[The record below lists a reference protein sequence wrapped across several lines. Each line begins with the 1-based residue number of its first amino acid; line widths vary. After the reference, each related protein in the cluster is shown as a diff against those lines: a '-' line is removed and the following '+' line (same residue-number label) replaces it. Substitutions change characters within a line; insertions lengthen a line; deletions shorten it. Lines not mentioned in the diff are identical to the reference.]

1 MAKIIPIDTP
11 LNRRAA
17 LAGGLAALAGT
28 AVAAGPSAFSLAG
41 EDAELFKL
49 EAEIAVLNRA
59 AQEIREQSIEPADA
73 AWHAL
78 ARTDWEAA
86 CAFGLSSGREEAVER
101 IVAVD
106 AKADRLFERLMA
118 IPATTQAGRAAK
130 VRGLLVDWRRF
141 GRQCLR
147 SETGSPSKSESWRAK
162 PRISRVLCARAQKR
176 ELGGNGW
183 WRTQSAR
190 TGLQGQFIGRSGG
203 DGRLTRA
210 IARSTEVVHHLPG
223 P

>member
-1 MAKIIPIDTP
+1 VNGEDHSHRHAPEP
-11 LNRRAA
+11 PRGARWRPCGSRRE
-17 LAGGLAALAGT
+17 

-130 VRGLLVDWRRF
+130 VRGLLVHAWAAVGAAMHLISTGRKSRRDALLGEF
-141 GRQCLR
+141 AGM
-147 SETGSPSKSESWRAK
+147 SAE
-162 PRISRVLCARAQKR
+162 
-176 ELGGNGW
+176 EL
-183 WRTQSAR
+183 A
-190 TGLQGQFIGRSGG
+190 
-203 DGRLTRA
+203 
-210 IARSTEVVHHLPG
+210 VV
-223 P
+223 